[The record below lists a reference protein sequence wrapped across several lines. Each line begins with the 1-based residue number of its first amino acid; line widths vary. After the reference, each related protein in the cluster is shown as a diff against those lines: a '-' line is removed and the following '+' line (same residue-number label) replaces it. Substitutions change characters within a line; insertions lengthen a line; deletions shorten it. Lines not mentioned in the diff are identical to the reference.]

1 MWFNT
6 LKKKAIRKSADNT
19 ILKAVPTDF
28 NYEFKKVGVVIDK
41 EKSKDISE
49 LLKVLDAKGVKKS
62 QVQFLIY
69 SGDSK
74 HPIGEESYF
83 KVKDFNISGNTDKKE
98 ILDFT
103 NVQFDL
109 LISYYMNE
117 SAPLLWVTAKSQAKF
132 KVGVTSVNTRVNHF
146 SLEVA
151 AIDVKSYVDNLFKYI
166 KVFKK

>member
-28 NYEFKKVGVVIDK
+28 NYEFKKVGIVIANDEAK
-41 EKSKDISE
+41 VMSE
-49 LLKVLDAKGVKKS
+49 LLEVLEAKGIKKS

-69 SGDSK
+69 TSDSK
-74 HPIGEESYF
+74 QSIGEESYF

-98 ILDFT
+98 VLDFT
-103 NVQFDL
+103 KEQFDL
-109 LISYYMNE
+109 LISYYIDD

-132 KVGVTSVNTRVNHF
+132 KVGVTSLNTKGNHF

-151 AIDVKSYVDNLFKYI
+151 AIDVKSNVENLFKYI